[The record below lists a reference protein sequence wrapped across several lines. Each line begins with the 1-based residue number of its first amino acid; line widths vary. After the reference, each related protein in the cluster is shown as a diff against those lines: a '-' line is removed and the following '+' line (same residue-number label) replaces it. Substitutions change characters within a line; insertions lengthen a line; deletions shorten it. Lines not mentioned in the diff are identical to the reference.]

1 MEIEIADSS
10 KTRER
15 KNKIKNIL
23 SPQYYRKQTS
33 QQSQQRSIHILDD
46 ESNRYYQ
53 DAVPAPVTSGSR
65 VDLRSEN
72 NYRSQEVNSIK
83 RREKKKIL

>member
-1 MEIEIADSS
+1 MEIKFVDLST
-10 KTRER
+10 K
-15 KNKIKNIL
+15 KIKKIN
-23 SPQYYRKQTS
+23 SFTPQNRKQNS

-83 RREKKKIL
+83 KEEKKIFL

>member
-1 MEIEIADSS
+1 MKFFHA
-10 KTRER
+10 
-15 KNKIKNIL
+15 IKN
-23 SPQYYRKQTS
+23 RKQTS

-53 DAVPAPVTSGSR
+53 DAVPVPVTSGSR

-83 RREKKKIL
+83 RKKKDFVNLN